1 MNNKKSRKSL
11 FKTIILLFAIGSCI
25 IVFLLLTYWILH
37 EKELSPKT
45 LFEII
50 VAALAISVPITK
62 FINSYIKKEIDKGID
77 KEKVKL
83 LEQNVNSSPNQP
95 ALNNSDSS
103 VADMVRKTLNS
114 IVTDYPELP
123 ITKNLITLI
132 NSLDNQSTKSRA
144 VAKVWL
150 DNIDNLWDIAKR
162 SGNMA
167 LKDDPYKWIIN
178 KNKAKESLDYNI
190 YCCLLWIQRSFNSGI
205 YEYTTQLPKI
215 LDEKKTI
222 SALEKIKTE
231 ILTEELQEEL
241 GTYFDELINLI
252 PNL

>member
-11 FKTIILLFAIGSCI
+11 FKTIILLFAISSCI
-25 IVFLLLTYWILH
+25 IIFLLLTHGILH
-37 EKELSPKT
+37 EKELSAKT

-50 VAALAISVPITK
+50 GAALGISLPIVG
-62 FINSYIKKEIDKGID
+62 FINYYIKREIDEGID
-77 KEKVKL
+77 KEKFKL
-83 LEQNVNSSPNQP
+83 LEQKVNFSPNQP

-103 VADMVRKTLNS
+103 VEDMVIKALNS
-114 IVTDYPELP
+114 IVAEYPELP
-123 ITKNLITLI
+123 ITKNLTTLI
-132 NSLDNQSTKSRA
+132 NSLDNQSTKSRE

-167 LKDDPYKWIIN
+167 LKDDPYPWIIN
-178 KNKAKESLDYNI
+178 KNKAKELLDYNI
-190 YCCLLWIQRSFNSGI
+190 YCCLLWIQRSFNSNS
-205 YEYTTQLPKI
+205 YLYTTQLPKI
-215 LDEKKTI
+215 SDKNKTI
-222 SALEKIKTE
+222 SALKKIKTE

-241 GTYFDELINLI
+241 GIYFDKLINLI